1 MLFEDIAPVALQ
13 LAGSEL
19 DRLRCDLRGLNVFRN
34 HDGSSSQAGDEIE
47 TRTIICFQNP
57 RPEHF
62 DHALLQ
68 VCAGNIIQLDPTV
81 QKSVLGRTVVNS
93 KHRETLG
100 KVGAFYSITGE
111 EWKEKAGRP

>member
-1 MLFEDIAPVALQ
+1 M
-13 LAGSEL
+13 
-19 DRLRCDLRGLNVFRN
+19 FRN

-68 VCAGNIIQLDPTV
+68 VCAGNIIQRNFTSEASYTLTEVLDALESPMVTDQLV
-81 QKSVLGRTVVNS
+81 SLHDLDDHSRNHVLGHRHHPIQI
-93 KHRETLG
+93 KH
-100 KVGAFYSITGE
+100 
-111 EWKEKAGRP
+111 